1 VAATPPRQLN
11 AVRIKTVIGDS
22 SPVAALGVEQCLA
35 ADGFDICGIV
45 SDVRS
50 LVAVVELSQPNLIVV
65 GFSPTTRVEWL
76 KAVTGLIDRYS
87 SRVLAFTSDLSSAA
101 VHAALE
107 GGCLGVVPRTTSVE
121 LFVEG
126 ARAVAAGR
134 QHIHQLAVAA
144 ALRGIREVDGAEGR
158 PTLSAREA
166 GVLALVSEGLT
177 NALIAHRLGISPA
190 TVKTHVE
197 RLLRKLGATDRAQA
211 VGNAMRMGML
221 P

>member
-1 VAATPPRQLN
+1 MAATPPRQMN
-11 AVRIKTVIGDS
+11 ALRIKTVIGDTH
-22 SPVAALGVEQCLA
+22 PVAALGVEQCLA

-45 SDVRS
+45 SDAPS
-50 LVAVVELSQPNLIVV
+50 LVAVIELSQPNLVVV
-65 GFSPTTRVEWL
+65 GLSSTNRIEWL
-76 KAVTGLIDRYS
+76 SAVTGLIERYS
-87 SRVLAFTSDLSSAA
+87 SRVLAFTSDLSPAG
-101 VHAALE
+101 VHAVLE
-107 GGCLGVVPRTTSVE
+107 SGCLGVVPRTAAVE

-134 QHIHQLAVAA
+134 QHIHQLAVTAA
-144 ALRGIREVDGAEGR
+144 MRGIRDADVSAER

-197 RLLRKLGATDRAQA
+197 RLLRKLGATDRAHA
-211 VGNAMRMGML
+211 VGNAMRLGML
-221 P
+221 S